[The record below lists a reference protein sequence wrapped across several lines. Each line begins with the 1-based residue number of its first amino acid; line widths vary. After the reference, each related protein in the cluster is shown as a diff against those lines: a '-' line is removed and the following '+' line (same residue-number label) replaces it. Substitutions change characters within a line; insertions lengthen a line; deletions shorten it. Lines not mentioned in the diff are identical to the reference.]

1 MKKSEETEPEKS
13 TVRQSTARQRIR
25 RASGAARRPDI
36 ENEATGARASGK
48 WPWVMAKVASSAD
61 AEAGSL
67 AKEGTEASGN
77 RTVARQ
83 RKPLPGRRFGRLG
96 NGRGGGTG
104 ENHAEAARGKERKG

>member
-1 MKKSEETEPEKS
+1 MKKSEDTEPEKS

-67 AKEGTEASGN
+67 AKEGLSLIHISEPT
-77 RTVARQ
+77 
-83 RKPLPGRRFGRLG
+83 RL
-96 NGRGGGTG
+96 
-104 ENHAEAARGKERKG
+104 